1 MGQWVVSILVFIG
14 PKTKNKNKKN
24 TNRSKPVNRDQT
36 AYNRN
41 QTGSDRF
48 GFFPLEAGLEPN
60 RLTAPTGS

>member
-14 PKTKNKNKKN
+14 PKTKKKN